1 MNDKEYR
8 DLKKISYYKEIIKK
22 LRDEISEL
30 IKENDYLKSRIE
42 DLEEIDL
49 SHQELVG
56 NLLMVLRKEKGNEKK
71 KRGFN

>member
-1 MNDKEYR
+1 MNDKEYE
-8 DLKKISYYKEIIKK
+8 EIIKN
-22 LRDEISEL
+22 LRKEISEL
-30 IKENDYLKSRIE
+30 IKENDYLKARIK

>member
-30 IKENDYLKSRIE
+30 IKENDYLKARIK

>member
-8 DLKKISYYKEIIKK
+8 DLKKISYYKEIIKS

-30 IKENDYLKSRIE
+30 IKENDYLKARIK

-56 NLLMVLRKEKGNEKK
+56 KLLMVRKEKGNEKK

>member
-8 DLKKISYYKEIIKK
+8 DLKKISYYKEIIKS

-30 IKENDYLKSRIE
+30 IKENDYLKARIK